1 MNRKNLLVA
10 GIAMLGL
17 SAGAAQAVNLLDL
30 SKWDVYGTASSN
42 QGTLTFGDNVGYDTA
57 DADKDGNPSNV
68 WNTGAVSGE
77 GGYDYDWAASKEA
90 FAQPATLAFTGCVS
104 STAYGYQYFGLSPA
118 NSRFT
123 GQPKSQENPVDWNN
137 YLAGFT
143 TRWEYKRELRTVTTV
158 GGKQTQATVA
168 GAQPSN
174 GNYCGA
180 YRIEWHDNVA
190 DYYYNNA
197 KVGSQALAYAGAM
210 KVFTRNFEKPF
221 TVSAI
226 SFSGASGSAPTSI
239 KLQNADQYVAG
250 MVGSLTGTLTDSS
263 GAKISITGKP
273 AVNVSIS
280 VDATGKVSADITGA
294 MGANGVY
301 LNFSATYDA
310 ATNNLSGTYTDG
322 QNTTPKPIA
331 FTSTGN
337 LKWRATLSGTLPDG
351 KAYTMV
357 SDIEIPAGA
366 IKAGA
371 QFGTGQRLAGP
382 ITHTEPLSIPINIPE
397 LSISDTLTTTVI
409 VDGSWSATPVVQNDG
424 TVAITGE
431 ASGEFRLSPPISKTY
446 TATVTPPYPGI
457 PPISI
462 QVPINIDV
470 TGAFGGTLSG
480 NPASGNLKFVG
491 NWSENSSAGKASGS
505 MDIDVPIDPVTGQVT
520 ALKMKMGGALQAP
533 PPTIALPTGIPAG
546 MIPTPGALSIPNNI
560 QPSIPFVLQ

>member
-1 MNRKNLLVA
+1 MNRKNILVA

-30 SKWDVYGTASSN
+30 SRWDVYGTASSK
-42 QGTLTFGDNVGYDTA
+42 QGTLTFGDNVGYDAT
-57 DADKDGNPSNV
+57 DTDKDGNPSNV
-68 WNTGAVSGE
+68 WNTGSSGGE
-77 GGYDYDWAASKEA
+77 GGLDYDWAAGKDA
-90 FAQPATLAFTGCVS
+90 FAQPATLAFTGCLS

-137 YLAGFT
+137 YLAAFT
-143 TRWEYKRELRTVTTV
+143 TRWEYKRELRTVATV
-158 GGKQTQATVA
+158 AGKQTQAAVA
-168 GAQPSN
+168 GAQPAN
-174 GNYCGA
+174 GNYCGD

-190 DYYYNNA
+190 DFYYNNA
-197 KVGSQALAYAGAM
+197 KVGSQALAYSGTM

-221 TVSAI
+221 TVTAI

-280 VDATGKVSADITGA
+280 VDASGKVSADITGS

-301 LNFSATYDA
+301 LNFAATYDA
-310 ATNNLSGTYTDG
+310 ASNNLTGTYTDG
-322 QNTTPKPIA
+322 HNATPKPIA

-351 KAYTMV
+351 KTYTVV
-357 SDIEIPAGA
+357 SDIEIPDGA

-371 QFGTGQRLAGP
+371 QYPTGQRLAGP
-382 ITHTEPLSIPINIPE
+382 ITHTEPLSIPINIPQLGINE
-397 LSISDTLTTTVI
+397 TLTTTVI
-409 VDGSWSATPVVQNDG
+409 VDGSWSATPIVEKDG
-424 TVAITGE
+424 TVTITGD
-431 ASGEFRLSPPISKTY
+431 ASGEFRFSPPISKTFN
-446 TATVTPPYPGI
+446 ATVTPPYPGI
-457 PPISI
+457 PPINVSI
-462 QVPINIDV
+462 PISIDV
-470 TGAFGGTLSG
+470 SGAFGGTLSG
-480 NPASGNLKFVG
+480 SPTSGNLKFIG
-491 NWSENSSAGKASGS
+491 NWSQNSTAGKAGGTL
-505 MDIDVPIDPVTGQVT
+505 DIDVPIDPVTGQVT
-520 ALKMKMGGALQAP
+520 ALKMKMGGNLP
-533 PPTIALPTGIPAG
+533 PPVITLPAGIP
-546 MIPTPGALSIPNNI
+546 PGAVPAITIPNTI